1 MNETRTRILTATNE
15 LFRRRGFHGTSLK
28 DVVTAA
34 PATTG
39 SVYHF
44 FPAGKS
50 ELAEAVLRET
60 GETYRQLFELV
71 AADAPTVAAGFAAF
85 FDGAAAVLEETDFID
100 VCAIGT
106 VAREVAST
114 DEQLRRA
121 AAAVFAGWIATA
133 AERLVA
139 AGVEPAAA
147 TDLATTVVAALE
159 GAFVLARTARDADV
173 VRRTGAHMS
182 ALVKQ
187 AIEQAVEHAAAD
199 AGAGTATTRRR

>member
-1 MNETRTRILTATNE
+1 MTETRTRIVTATNE

-44 FPAGKS
+44 FPGGKS

-60 GETYRQLFELV
+60 GEAYRQLFELV

-114 DEQLRRA
+114 DERLRGA
-121 AAAVFAGWIATA
+121 AADVFAGWIATA
-133 AERLVA
+133 AGRLESSGVA
-139 AGVEPAAA
+139 PAEA
-147 TDLATTVVAALE
+147 TALATTLVAALE

-173 VRRTGAHMS
+173 VRHTGAHMS
-182 ALVKQ
+182 AMVER
-187 AIEQAVEHAAAD
+187 AIAQ
-199 AGAGTATTRRR
+199 GATRSR

>member
-1 MNETRTRILTATNE
+1 MTETRTRIVTATNE

-114 DEQLRRA
+114 DERLRGA
-121 AAAVFAGWIATA
+121 AADVFAGWIATA
-133 AERLVA
+133 AGRLES
-139 AGVEPAAA
+139 AGVAPAEA
-147 TDLATTVVAALE
+147 TALATTLVAALE

-173 VRRTGAHMS
+173 VRHTGAHMS
-182 ALVKQ
+182 AMVER
-187 AIEQAVEHAAAD
+187 AI
-199 AGAGTATTRRR
+199 AGAGSVAGADARSR

>member
-1 MNETRTRILTATNE
+1 MTETRTRIVTATNE

-114 DEQLRRA
+114 DERLRGA
-121 AAAVFAGWIATA
+121 AADVFAGWIATA
-133 AERLVA
+133 AGRLESSGVA
-139 AGVEPAAA
+139 PAEA
-147 TDLATTVVAALE
+147 TALATTLVAALE

-173 VRRTGAHMS
+173 VRHTGAHMS
-182 ALVKQ
+182 AMVER
-187 AIEQAVEHAAAD
+187 AIAQ
-199 AGAGTATTRRR
+199 GATRSR